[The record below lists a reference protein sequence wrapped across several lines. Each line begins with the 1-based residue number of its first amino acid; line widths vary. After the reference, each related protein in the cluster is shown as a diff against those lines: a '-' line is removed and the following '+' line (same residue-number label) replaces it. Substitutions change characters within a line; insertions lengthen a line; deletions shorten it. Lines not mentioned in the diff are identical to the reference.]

1 MSDAED
7 DPPPVSNTIEIGYN
21 PELLLPNTSDEEAD
35 ENENLLVSISSND
48 TFGQVIRRSQ
58 SRTSGILEISDSDD
72 DDMSQ
77 GTADRSGVADES
89 NTADKSDTAD
99 RSGTANESG
108 TDKEGGTV
116 HERSTAD
123 TTDTSATVGNDTAG
137 AANNSSV
144 NPVTD
149 STTESSTSG
158 PSEPKSLI

>member
-1 MSDAED
+1 M
-7 DPPPVSNTIEIGYN
+7 G
-21 PELLLPNTSDEEAD
+21 PNTSDEEAD

-48 TFGQVIRRSQ
+48 TFGQVITRSQ

-77 GTADRSGVADES
+77 GTAD
-89 NTADKSDTAD
+89 KSDTAD
-99 RSGTANESG
+99 RTGTANESG

-149 STTESSTSG
+149 SNTE
-158 PSEPKSLI
+158 